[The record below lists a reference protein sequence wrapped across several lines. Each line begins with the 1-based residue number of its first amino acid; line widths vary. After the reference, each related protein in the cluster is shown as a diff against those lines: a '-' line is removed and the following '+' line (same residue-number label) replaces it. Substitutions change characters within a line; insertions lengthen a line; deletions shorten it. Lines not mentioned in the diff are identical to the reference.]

1 MCGIKIPLLPAAS
14 STRRRAWLLDPCV
27 LRETF
32 RLHSFVFR
40 ALSRCSL
47 SPSVHSLSF
56 HFTHFHILFPQVL
69 LRFSPSYCPLMS
81 PPPLWFPFCPSKCC
95 HQTPFITYFSVQDT
109 LLSQGNRK
117 NNIIRKILR
126 KEKKK
131 TIQISKCLCI
141 FFCFGNF
148 ASSWCSLFISS
159 ITGCLER
166 PGPIFAVS
174 VKCLVHLNL
183 DPKRCLRL
191 WLSTSFGIYHVS

>member
-1 MCGIKIPLLPAAS
+1 MVCRIKIPLHPAAS
-14 STRRRAWLLDPCV
+14 STRCRAWLLDPCV

-47 SPSVHSLSF
+47 SPSIHSLSF

-95 HQTPFITYFSVQDT
+95 HQTPFIIYFSVQDT

-126 KEKKK
+126 KEKKNLYK
-131 TIQISKCLCI
+131 SLNVTVFSFALEILPPAGALSSFPLLQSVLRGQDPSLLCQ
-141 FFCFGNF
+141 
-148 ASSWCSLFISS
+148 
-159 ITGCLER
+159 
-166 PGPIFAVS
+166 
-174 VKCLVHLNL
+174 
-183 DPKRCLRL
+183 
-191 WLSTSFGIYHVS
+191 